1 MRFTMR
7 FCANQLLAL
16 LGRRL
21 GAVWSFVFVL
31 LVLGTGVLPI
41 HVFASNVSKQKL
53 QAVYGDGAL
62 YVSAKLQIHL
72 DKEVEDALRKGVPLV
87 FVTHAKLTQKRWYWY
102 DKNVLE
108 RYRIT
113 RLSYVPLTREW
124 QVRDVESLDGKKRG
138 PEVFAASLNL
148 RFATLDEAL
157 AAVQTISDWKIAD
170 LRADELDGGQ
180 YVDFDFR
187 LDLTG
192 LPKPFQLGIGGDS
205 GWDVAYQGVAWPQ
218 HKLSPNLRDGAIQG
232 VVAKPVEIE
241 SRSKGAMLQPTVSQG
256 KGKGMTLAT
265 EAKETVGEKETIEK
279 TAEPVR
285 TGVQNSL
292 EGGKKKNDTLPK
304 SSKNANP
311 QSVTPNVTP
320 TVDTVDTVDKAGN
333 VSAKPQ

>member
-7 FCANQLLAL
+7 FCVNQLLAL

-41 HVFASNVSKQKL
+41 HVFAGNVHKQKL
-53 QAVYGDGAL
+53 QAIYGNGAL

-102 DKNVLE
+102 DKDVVE

-124 QVRDVESLDGKKRG
+124 QVRDVESPDGKRRG

-170 LRADELDGGQ
+170 MRADELDGGQ
-180 YVDFDFR
+180 YVDFDFK

-192 LPKPFQLGIGGDS
+192 LPKPFQLGIGSDS

-218 HKLSPNLRDGAIQG
+218 HSLSPNLRDGAMQG

-241 SRSKGAMLQPTVSQG
+241 SRSKGTMLQSSNRQG
-256 KGKGMTLAT
+256 TALAT
-265 EAKETVGEKETIEK
+265 EAKETTKTIEK
-279 TAEPVR
+279 TESVGKTGATNNAENDKEPKGRDGLLKPIGSPKPIAPSVAPAVDA
-285 TGVQNSL
+285 TGVI
-292 EGGKKKNDTLPK
+292 
-304 SSKNANP
+304 
-311 QSVTPNVTP
+311 
-320 TVDTVDTVDKAGN
+320 DKADGAS
-333 VSAKPQ
+333 VK